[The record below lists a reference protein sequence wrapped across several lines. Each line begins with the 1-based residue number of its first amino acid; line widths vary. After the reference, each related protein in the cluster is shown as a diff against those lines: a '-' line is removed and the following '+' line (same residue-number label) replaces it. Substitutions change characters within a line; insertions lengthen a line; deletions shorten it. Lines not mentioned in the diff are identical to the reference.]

1 MIQCGKNIRDNT
13 FCNSPDTEGIEI
25 DMGEDNVAIEASD
38 LRKEFTVDES
48 GKGFVGK
55 VKALFHRR
63 RRKIVAVDGINFQ
76 IRPGEFVGYVG
87 ENGAGKSTTIKM
99 LTGILVPSSGSATVN
114 GIVPYENRKKNAAGI
129 GVVFGQRTQLW
140 WDLPVRESFEML
152 RVIFRVSR
160 PTFLQQMERLEQAL
174 DLKPLMKM
182 PVRKLSLGQRMRCDM
197 AAALI
202 HSPPVLFLDE
212 PTIGLDVLVKDAIR
226 KFLLEINREEG
237 TTIILTTHDM
247 NDIEQM
253 CKRLIILDEG
263 RIIFDG
269 ETESLKQQFVHEK
282 VIEVEFHQEDVAV
295 DGIPGVTVINEEG
308 CKKWLK
314 FDQENSSIG
323 EVVGLLAT
331 NYKIK
336 DLSVREPSVESII
349 KNIYNNSV
357 ALPTPLEQIALQVD

>member
-1 MIQCGKNIRDNT
+1 MRDGKI
-13 FCNSPDTEGIEI
+13 
-25 DMGEDNVAIEASD
+25 AIEARD
-38 LRKEFTVDES
+38 LRKEFSVDES
-48 GKGFVGK
+48 GKGFMGRIR
-55 VKALFHRR
+55 ALFHRR
-63 RRKIVAVDGINFQ
+63 RRKIVAVDRISFQ

-99 LTGILVPSSGSATVN
+99 LTGILVPSSGSAKVN
-114 GIVPYENRKKNAAGI
+114 GIVPYENRKENAAKI

-152 RVIFRVSR
+152 RVIFRVSK
-160 PTFLQQMERLEQAL
+160 PDFLYQMGRLEVAL
-174 DLKPLMKM
+174 DLKPMMKM
-182 PVRKLSLGQRMRCDM
+182 PVRKLSLGQRMRCDI
-197 AAALI
+197 AASLI
-202 HSPPVLFLDE
+202 HRPPVLFLDE

-226 KFLLEINREEG
+226 KFLLEMNREEG

-263 RIIFDG
+263 SIIFDG

-282 VIEVEFHQEDVAV
+282 IIEVEFHEEVVAV
-295 DGIPGVTVINEEG
+295 KEIPGVTVIGEEG
-308 CKKWLK
+308 CTKWFK
-314 FDQENSSIG
+314 FDKGNTGIG
-323 EVVGLLAT
+323 EVVSLLAT

-349 KNIYNNSV
+349 KNIYSDSV
-357 ALPTPLEQIALQVD
+357 ALPAPL